1 MSFPLILILT
11 AVYVLGVIVA
21 VFVITSD
28 SPGFIAFLGY
38 MWIIT
43 PIVIFVGRMF
53 YKLAQ
58 VT

>member
-1 MSFPLILILT
+1 MSFPLVFILT
-11 AVYVLGVIVA
+11 AVYVLGAIVA

-28 SPGFIAFLGY
+28 SPGFIVFLGY

-43 PIVIFVGRMF
+43 PLVIFVGRMF

-58 VT
+58 ET